1 MTSAKRSGTRIGY
14 AYTSFENSR
23 VTVRR
28 LKSRMSLPTAS
39 SHIFSSARAMGFRS
53 VPGIIKPS
61 RDIAPVCVCVCVCVQ
76 AQPRHCSC
84 VCVCVRARNVLQT
97 SDPKKVL
104 IHGEDHAIHQRLLI
118 KERELGDG
126 PEVDVGNAPIGKCED
141 IARMWVPVE

>member
-1 MTSAKRSGTRIGY
+1 
-14 AYTSFENSR
+14 
-23 VTVRR
+23 
-28 LKSRMSLPTAS
+28 
-39 SHIFSSARAMGFRS
+39 
-53 VPGIIKPS
+53 
-61 RDIAPVCVCVCVCVQ
+61 
-76 AQPRHCSC
+76 
-84 VCVCVRARNVLQT
+84 VRARNVLQT